1 MVKLKMKNIIKNK
14 SNKFYKWLA
23 LPYLIIIILLI
34 IMPILII
41 CFDSIQEYDDTKIIK
56 MVFTTKYYY
65 NFYTNLNFI
74 YIIIRSIS
82 ISIIA
87 TFLVIIITYPLAYGV
102 SKLNPL
108 IQPIII
114 LLINGTIWIN
124 MILKTQALVQIL
136 SLTEKFLNI
145 NILETNIAMFIGF
158 LYLFL
163 PYMFLSIY
171 LNISK
176 IDKSLIEAA
185 QDLGANEQQVFK
197 KIIFPLSLPGIIEGT
212 ILILLQIVTNI
223 IVPKY
228 LGPTNVMVISE
239 LIENK
244 IFLNDETKS
253 ACVIAINL
261 TILMLIILKLCPKN
275 QYYKYAKEGK

>member
-1 MVKLKMKNIIKNK
+1 MNNIFKNK
-14 SNKFYKWLA
+14 SHKFYKWLA
-23 LPYLIIIILLI
+23 LPYLIIIFFLI

-41 CFDSIQEYDDTKIIK
+41 CFDSIQEYDDTKILKI
-56 MVFTTKYYY
+56 VFTVKYYY

-74 YIIIRSIS
+74 YIIIRSIA

-87 TFLVIIITYPLAYGV
+87 TFFVIIITYPLAYCV
-102 SKLNPL
+102 AQLNPL
-108 IQPIII
+108 MQPIIV

-124 MILKTQALVQIL
+124 MILKIQALVQIL
-136 SLTEKFLNI
+136 SLTEKFFKI

-176 IDKSLIEAA
+176 IDKGLIEAA
-185 QDLGANEQQVFK
+185 KDLGANEQQIFK
-197 KIIFPLSLPGIIEGT
+197 KIIFPLSLPGIITGT

-239 LIENK
+239 LIEK
-244 IFLNDETKS
+244 DRGVVLASVEVKATFLDQIK
-253 ACVIAINL
+253 
-261 TILMLIILKLCPKN
+261 
-275 QYYKYAKEGK
+275 AK

>member
-1 MVKLKMKNIIKNK
+1 MNNIVKNK
-14 SNKFYKWLA
+14 SNNFYKWLA
-23 LPYLIIIILLI
+23 LPYLIIIIILI

-56 MVFTTKYYY
+56 IVFTAKYYY

-87 TFLVIIITYPLAYGV
+87 TFFVIIITYPLAYGV

-108 IQPIII
+108 IQPIIV

-124 MILKTQALVQIL
+124 MILKIQALVQIL
-136 SLTEKFLNI
+136 SLTEKFLKI

-163 PYMFLSIY
+163 PYIFLSIY

-185 QDLGANEQQVFK
+185 QDLGANEQQIFK
-197 KIIFPLSLPGIIEGT
+197 KIVFPLSLPGIIEGT

-223 IVPKY
+223 VVPKY

-261 TILMLIILKLCPKN
+261 TIIMLLILKLCPKN
-275 QYYKYAKEGK
+275 KYQKYTKEGK